1 MLLRMRTRMIQI
13 RHVPEDVHR
22 RLKEQAAN
30 AGMSLSD
37 YLLREVSL
45 LSTQLSWDELFEEI
59 DRDGPALEEDVDT
72 VEEIRLGREERDRE
86 LDARTLRDTPP
97 E

>member
-1 MLLRMRTRMIQI
+1 MIQI

-45 LSTQLSWDELFEEI
+45 LSTQLSWDELFKEI

-86 LDARTLRDTPP
+86 LDARTLRDAPP

>member
-1 MLLRMRTRMIQI
+1 MLLRMKTRMIQI

-22 RLKEQAAN
+22 RLKERARRE
-30 AGMSLSD
+30 GMSLSD
-37 YLLREVSL
+37 YLLQEVTL

-59 DRDGPALEEDVDT
+59 DRDGPALVEDVDT
-72 VEEIRLGREERDRE
+72 VEEIRRGREERDRE
-86 LDARTLRDTPP
+86 LDARTQRDVPP

>member
-1 MLLRMRTRMIQI
+1 MIQI

-45 LSTQLSWDELFEEI
+45 LSTQLSWDELFKEI
-59 DRDGPALEEDVDT
+59 DRDGPALEEDVDA